1 MHKMKLVKS
10 AVFFILSMVTTLSFA
25 QDKVVPYSQVPSEIR
40 NYVTTHFP
48 KHSVIQ
54 SEIDMEGLFK
64 QYEINLSEGVELKF
78 NNKNAIIEIE
88 GKSKLPNSVIPE
100 KIRQYIAKNYPRNVI
115 TDWKIDGNNQQIGLD
130 NDLDLE
136 FKMNG
141 DFIRIDS

>member
-1 MHKMKLVKS
+1 MKLVKS

-54 SEIDMEGLFK
+54 SEIDREGLFK

>member
-1 MHKMKLVKS
+1 MKLVKS